1 MPLITFTG
9 LPLLGKLRYV
19 TDLVAAL
26 QAKIAE
32 AKQTGL
38 PGHNMSVVVHSDEL
52 LQIDPESYRT
62 LALEKAVRGAQL
74 AAVKRDLLRTTIVVL
89 DSLSYIK
96 GFRYQLYCEA
106 KGLETPHCVVHVLNA
121 VDTCLE
127 WDARRGGAWDEALVR
142 QLAMRYEEPNGATR
156 WDAPLFAV
164 APSQGDALDADAVWD
179 ALVLRRAPPPNAA
192 TVVKPTAGNDFL
204 QHLDASTAAVVRQVW
219 QHQQST
225 PGGRVQVGPAVW
237 VELPASVS
245 MAQLQ
250 RVRRTFVALNRMR
263 AIDVERITALFAAYL
278 EQSLH

>member
-1 MPLITFTG
+1 MPLVIFTG
-9 LPLLGKLRYV
+9 YASSGKTTCARG
-19 TDLVAAL
+19 LVATLEARV
-26 QAKIAE
+26 AAE
-32 AKQTGL
+32 GTG
-38 PGHNMSVVVHSDEL
+38 HRVVYHSDDTL
-52 LQIDPESYRT
+52 GIVRDAYRD
-62 LALEKAVRGAQL
+62 AAAEKHARGAQM
-74 AAVKRDLLRTTIVVL
+74 AAVKRDLSRTTIVVL
-89 DSLSYIK
+89 DTMAYIK

-106 KGLETPHCVVHVLNA
+106 KGLVTPHCVVHVLNA

-127 WDARRGGAWDEALVR
+127 WNARRGGPWDAALVR

-164 APSQGDALDADAVWD
+164 APSQGDALDAGAVWD

-204 QHLDASTAAVVRQVW
+204 QHLDASTSAVVRQVW
-219 QHQQST
+219 QHQQTT
-225 PGGRVQVGPAVW
+225 PGGRVQVGSDVW

-263 AIDVERITALFAAYL
+263 AVDVERVTALFAAYL

>member
-1 MPLITFTG
+1 MPLVIFTG
-9 LPLLGKLRYV
+9 YASSGKTTCARRLAEALEAR
-19 TDLVAAL
+19 VAA
-26 QAKIAE
+26 E
-32 AKQTGL
+32 GTG
-38 PGHNMSVVVHSDEL
+38 HRVVYHSDDTL
-52 LQIDPESYRT
+52 GIARDAYRD
-62 LALEKAVRGAQL
+62 AAAEKHARGAQM
-74 AAVKRDLLRTTIVVL
+74 AAVKRHLSRSTIVIL
-89 DSLSYIK
+89 DTMAYIK